1 MKLLITKSVR
11 AVALCL
17 TLSVFAAAPA
27 YAQDHAKIDMSHLDK
42 FAERAD
48 KVINVTVDEQLLR
61 LAASFLSDKKPDE
74 AKIKELILGLKG
86 VFVKR
91 FEFEREGEFTLAD
104 VDSIRSQLNAPGW
117 SNVANVRS
125 KREGN
130 YDVALM
136 SEGSVIKGL
145 AVLAAESKAFTV
157 VNIVGPI
164 DLAKLA
170 ELEGKFGIPH
180 FGLEQIP
187 GVTVTDKKKDKNPE
201 PDKQQEPQTT
211 QTVKRTEKRPPTLI
225 RGEKPPTE

>member
-1 MKLLITKSVR
+1 MKLLINRCLR
-11 AVALCL
+11 AVALGSAL
-17 TLSVFAAAPA
+17 AVFAAAPV
-27 YAQDHAKIDMSHLDK
+27 YGQDRAKIDMSNLDK
-42 FAERAD
+42 FADRAD

-61 LAASFLSDKKPDE
+61 LAAAFLSDKKPDE

-91 FEFEREGEFTLAD
+91 FEFEKEGEISPAD
-104 VDSIRSQLNAPGW
+104 VESIRAQLSAPGW
-117 SNVANVRS
+117 SSVANVRS

-130 YDVALM
+130 YDVSIM
-136 SEGSVIKGL
+136 SEGTVIKGL
-145 AVLAAESKAFTV
+145 AVLAAESRAFTV

-170 ELEGKFGIPH
+170 DLEGKFGIPH

-187 GVTVTDKKKDKNPE
+187 GVTVTEKKKEKNPE
-201 PDKQQEPQTT
+201 PDKQPEQQTAGAS
-211 QTVKRTEKRPPTLI
+211 KRTEKKPPTLI

>member
-1 MKLLITKSVR
+1 MKLLIPTSMR
-11 AVALCL
+11 AVAIC
-17 TLSVFAAAPA
+17 TALSFFAAVPA
-27 YAQDHAKIDMSHLDK
+27 YAQDPAKIDMSHLDK
-42 FAERAD
+42 FADRAD

-91 FEFEREGEFTLAD
+91 FEFEKEGEFTLAD
-104 VDSIRSQLNAPGW
+104 VESIRSQLNSPGW

-170 ELEGKFGIPH
+170 ELEGKFGIPR

-187 GVTVTDKKKDKNPE
+187 GVTVTDKKKDQSPNPAKPE
-201 PDKQQEPQTT
+201 EPQASETI
-211 QTVKRTEKRPPTLI
+211 KRFEKKPPVLV
-225 RGEKPPTE
+225 REVKPPTE

>member
-1 MKLLITKSVR
+1 MKLIITRSMRVL
-11 AVALCL
+11 ALGSA
-17 TLSVFAAAPA
+17 LSVFAAAPA
-27 YAQDHAKIDMSHLDK
+27 FAQGQAKIDMSHLDK

-74 AKIKELILGLKG
+74 AKIKEMILGLKG

-91 FEFEREGEFTLAD
+91 FEFEAPGEFTLAD
-104 VDSIRSQLNAPGW
+104 VESIRSQLNAPGW
-117 SNVANVRS
+117 SSVANVRS

-130 YDVALM
+130 YDVSIM

-145 AVLAAESKAFTV
+145 AVLAAEAKAFTV

-187 GVTVTDKKKDKNPE
+187 GVTVTEKKREKNPE
-201 PDKQQEPQTT
+201 PDKPNEQQSMDAG
-211 QTVKRTEKRPPTLI
+211 KRPDKKPPTLV

>member
-1 MKLLITKSVR
+1 MKLLIIKSMR
-11 AVALCL
+11 TIALCSVV
-17 TLSVFAAAPA
+17 SVFAAAPA

-48 KVINVTVDEQLLR
+48 KTINVTVDEQLLR

-91 FEFEREGEFTLAD
+91 FEFEKEGEFSLAD
-104 VDSIRSQLNAPGW
+104 VESIRSQLSAPGW
-117 SNVANVRS
+117 SSVANVRS

-130 YDVALM
+130 YDVSIM

-145 AVLAAESKAFTV
+145 AVLAAEAKAFTV

-164 DLAKLA
+164 DVAKLA

-187 GVTVTDKKKDKNPE
+187 GVTVTEKKKDKNPE
-201 PDKQQEPQTT
+201 PDKLQEQQTKETG
-211 QTVKRTEKRPPTLI
+211 KRSEKKPPTLI

>member
-1 MKLLITKSVR
+1 MKLLIPKTTR
-11 AVALCL
+11 AILLFSAL
-17 TLSVFAAAPA
+17 SIFAAAPV
-27 YAQDHAKIDMSHLDK
+27 YGQDPAKIDMSHLDK
-42 FAERAD
+42 FADRAD
-48 KVINVTVDEQLLR
+48 KVINVTVDEKLLQ
-61 LAASFLSDKKPDE
+61 LAASFLNDKKPDE

-91 FEFEREGEFTLAD
+91 FEFQNPGEFTLSD
-104 VDSIRSQLNAPGW
+104 VDAIRSQLSAPGW

-145 AVLAAESKAFTV
+145 AVLAAEPRAFTV

-187 GVTVTDKKKDKNPE
+187 GVTVTDKKKEKSSDPPKP
-201 PDKQQEPQTT
+201 QEPQAAETL
-211 QTVKRTEKRPPTLI
+211 KRHEKKPPSLI
-225 RGEKPPTE
+225 REKPPTE

>member
-1 MKLLITKSVR
+1 MKLLITKSLRVT
-11 AVALCL
+11 ALCSV
-17 TLSVFAAAPA
+17 LSAFAVAPA

-48 KVINVTVDEQLLR
+48 KTINVTVDEQLLR

-91 FEFEREGEFTLAD
+91 FEFEKEGEFTLAD
-104 VDSIRSQLNAPGW
+104 VESIRSQLSAPGW
-117 SNVANVRS
+117 SSVANVRS

-130 YDVALM
+130 YDVSIM

-145 AVLAAESKAFTV
+145 AVLAAEAKAFTV

-201 PDKQQEPQTT
+201 PDKLQEQQTT
-211 QTVKRTEKRPPTLI
+211 ETGKRPEKKPPTLI

>member
-1 MKLLITKSVR
+1 MKLLITKSMG
-11 AVALCL
+11 ALAFCSAL
-17 TLSVFAAAPA
+17 AFCAAAPA
-27 YAQDHAKIDMSHLDK
+27 YAQDHAKIDMRNLDK
-42 FAERAD
+42 FADRAD

-91 FEFEREGEFTLAD
+91 FEFEKEGEFTLAD
-104 VDSIRSQLNAPGW
+104 VESIRSQISGPGW
-117 SNVANVRS
+117 ASVANVRS

-130 YDVALM
+130 YDVSIM

-164 DLAKLA
+164 DVAKLA

-187 GVTVTDKKKDKNPE
+187 GVTVTDKKKDKKPE
-201 PDKQQEPQTT
+201 PESQYEQQTSDAGKRSDKEAP
-211 QTVKRTEKRPPTLI
+211 VLI